1 MYNLV
6 ERFSNHRRLRR
17 ELHRQITSERDHRD
31 LPHIPLLRIGL
42 GHGRA
47 NEVRAPVVLVA
58 EVDDDALLAG
68 LGGRRTVLVLEGV
81 ELVEDGRGALGDAD
95 EVVVVGLGVRVR
107 VYQGER
113 V

>member
-6 ERFSNHRRLRR
+6 ERFSSHRRLRR
-17 ELHRQITSERDHRD
+17 SFHTIKSPHSERDHRD
-31 LPHIPLLRIGL
+31 LPHIPLLRVSL

-58 EVDDDALLAG
+58 EVDDDALVAR
-68 LGGRRTVLVLEGV
+68 LGGRRAVLVLEGV

-95 EVVVVGLGVRVR
+95 EVVVVRLADDVA
-107 VYQGER
+107 
-113 V
+113 